1 MATHPTSFYVEEL
14 RTALSE
20 QGSLIRSFE
29 VTELAALEA
38 SARVITLEDEL
49 VVVHL
54 NSQGYCVRQIIAT
67 LTTCYIRSRVCC
79 IERLYRVGL

>member
-14 RTALSE
+14 RAALSE

-54 NSQGYCVRQIIAT
+54 NSQGYRVR
-67 LTTCYIRSRVCC
+67 
-79 IERLYRVGL
+79 